1 MKLVKLSLVA
11 ALAAG
16 AFSAA
21 NATPVEEAIKDIDV
35 SGVLRYRYDTGRF
48 GNRGYGFEDQRSSI
62 NDRQNHNYRAQLNFS
77 GAIADN
83 FKAFVQ
89 FDYSA
94 KDGGYGPDSVSNTS
108 NTLNVRQLY
117 LTYTNED
124 VATSVIAGKQQL
136 NTIWTD
142 NGIDGLVGTGIKV
155 VNNSID
161 GLTLAAFAVDSFNTD
176 TEGDT
181 LAGSKIFNGYVEKNS
196 KNFPE
201 GTKLNINPYA
211 GNLYGAAAIGSYDI
225 AGGQFN
231 PQLWLSY
238 LNDTGFFYALDV
250 AYNTTIFDGV
260 NWNIEGAYLGNSL
273 DSKMKSKN
281 TAIVTEYD
289 GNGKSDVITGDE
301 MMANG
306 NLFALK
312 GTVAVNGWDAS
323 LGGIYYGKKD
333 KLTINTLED
342 QGNIG
347 GLLAGEEI
355 FYTDGS
361 NLNGDIGRNIFG
373 YVTAGYTFNE
383 IVRVGAD
390 FVYGGTKT
398 DPEAESTGGKKF
410 EAVARVDYKYS
421 PKLNFSAFYSYVN
434 VDNNH
439 KNEYDGRDGRKNTV
453 RLQALYKF

>member
-21 NATPVEEAIKDIDV
+21 NATPLEEAIKDIDV
-35 SGVLRYRYDTGRF
+35 SGVLRYRYDTSNDWNNAGF
-48 GNRGYGFEDQRSSI
+48 GSGISGKQT
-62 NDRQNHNYRAQLNFS
+62 HNYRAQINFS

-89 FDYSA
+89 FDYA
-94 KDGGYGPDSVSNTS
+94 AVDGGYNVANGTGNQRNDQNSLT
-108 NTLNVRQLY
+108 VRQLY

-161 GLTLAAFAVDSFNTD
+161 GLTLAAFAVDSYNTD
-176 TEGDT
+176 EQGYKDN
-181 LAGSKIFNGYVEKNS
+181 NGIPDLTYTGEAS
-196 KNFPE
+196 QYLTW
-201 GTKLNINPYA
+201 GNI
-211 GNLYGAAAIGSYDI
+211 YGAAAVGSYDL

-231 PQLWLSY
+231 PQLWLAY
-238 LNDTGFFYALDV
+238 MNDNAFLYALDA
-250 AYNTTIFDGV
+250 AYSTTIFDGV
-260 NWNIEGAYLGNSL
+260 NWSIEGAYLGNSL
-273 DSKMKSKN
+273 DNKLKDRYN
-281 TAIVTEYD
+281 DNA
-289 GNGKSDVITGDE
+289 
-301 MMANG
+301 ANG
-306 NLFALK
+306 NFFALR
-312 GTVAVNGWDAS
+312 GTVEVNGWDAS
-323 LGGIYYGKKD
+323 LGGLYYGKKD
-333 KLTINTLED
+333 KFTVTTIED
-342 QGNIG
+342 QGNLG
-347 GLLAGEEI
+347 SLLAGEEI
-355 FYTDGS
+355 FYTHGS
-361 NLNGDIGRNIFG
+361 RLNGDAGRNIFG
-373 YVTAGYTFNE
+373 YVTGGYTFNE
-383 IVRVGAD
+383 TVRVGAD

-398 DPEAESTGGKKF
+398 ENVGEGGKKL

-434 VDNNH
+434 VD
-439 KNEYDGRDGRKNTV
+439 RDPESTHHDAV

>member
-21 NATPVEEAIKDIDV
+21 NATPLEEAIKDIDV
-35 SGVLRYRYDTGRF
+35 SGVLRYRYESSNPWSNANF
-48 GNRGYGFEDQRSSI
+48 GSGISGKQD
-62 NDRQNHNYRAQLNFS
+62 HKYRAQVNFS
-77 GAIADN
+77 GAISDN

-89 FDYSA
+89 FDYNSQ
-94 KDGGYGPDSVSNTS
+94 DGGYGADSISNTS
-108 NTLNVRQLY
+108 DTLSVRQLY

-136 NTIWTD
+136 NFIWTD
-142 NGIDGLVGTGIKV
+142 NAIDGLVGTGIKV

-161 GLTLAAFAVDSFNTD
+161 GLTLAAFAMDSFNEEVPAT
-176 TEGDT
+176 TTSGNFNKGNVNGDGDVSSA
-181 LAGSKIFNGYVEKNS
+181 LDWS
-196 KNFPE
+196 KN
-201 GTKLNINPYA
+201 I
-211 GNLYGAAAIGSYDI
+211 YGAAAIGSYDI

-231 PQLWLSY
+231 PQLWLAYMSDNAF
-238 LNDTGFFYALDV
+238 LYALDA
-250 AYNTTIFDGV
+250 AYSTTIFDGI
-260 NWNIEGAYLGNSL
+260 NWTIEGAYLGNSVDNKLKDRL
-273 DSKMKSKN
+273 D
-281 TAIVTEYD
+281 A
-289 GNGKSDVITGDE
+289 
-301 MMANG
+301 ANG
-306 NLFALK
+306 NFFALR
-312 GTVAVNGWDAS
+312 GTVEVNGWDAS
-323 LGGIYYGKKD
+323 LGGLYYGKKD
-333 KLTINTLED
+333 KTTVTTIED

-347 GLLAGEEI
+347 SLLAGEEI
-355 FYTDGS
+355 FYTRGS

-383 IVRVGAD
+383 TVRVGAD

-398 DPEAESTGGKKF
+398 NIISQGGKKL

-434 VDNNH
+434 VDTDPESTH
-439 KNEYDGRDGRKNTV
+439 HDAV